1 MLASITENGQK
12 YINEKIGTLL
22 NTALIELISMA
33 KENGDFTK
41 FEKANEL
48 KEESEYHFIKKEKEP
63 NSGMLK
69 SDLEDK
75 FDATTE
81 FMDLLCRLKDKQ
93 RKNRRHESEKKIPDQ
108 KYLQKKRK
116 AVFSNPADVLEQD
129 SFVPPKYEKSESER
143 VKIKNALMTNM
154 LTTKLS
160 DEDINIL
167 IGAMQKK
174 TFNKDDVLIQ
184 YGDEGKEYFVLD
196 WGVLECKVYDE
207 ETKEIAV
214 TKSITEGSAFGELAL
229 LYQTPRSA
237 TISALTECT
246 TWVLD
251 QMTFKTVIMS
261 SAIKER
267 NIRLNFVDNIKV
279 FEKMSRYE
287 KIKLLD
293 GLQVQY
299 FEAGDVIVQEGD
311 IGEYFYIIE
320 DGNVECIKEEGKE
333 VIRELNPG
341 DYFGELA
348 LIEQLQKRTLTVKA
362 KQDCKL
368 LVLNREIFYR
378 VLGSFTNYLK
388 KDYKI

>member
-1 MLASITENGQK
+1 
-12 YINEKIGTLL
+12 
-22 NTALIELISMA
+22 
-33 KENGDFTK
+33 
-41 FEKANEL
+41 
-48 KEESEYHFIKKEKEP
+48 
-63 NSGMLK
+63 MLK

-196 WGVLECKVYDE
+196 
-207 ETKEIAV
+207 
-214 TKSITEGSAFGELAL
+214 
-229 LYQTPRSA
+229 
-237 TISALTECT
+237 
-246 TWVLD
+246 
-251 QMTFKTVIMS
+251 
-261 SAIKER
+261 
-267 NIRLNFVDNIKV
+267 
-279 FEKMSRYE
+279 
-287 KIKLLD
+287 
-293 GLQVQY
+293 
-299 FEAGDVIVQEGD
+299 
-311 IGEYFYIIE
+311 
-320 DGNVECIKEEGKE
+320 
-333 VIRELNPG
+333 
-341 DYFGELA
+341 
-348 LIEQLQKRTLTVKA
+348 
-362 KQDCKL
+362 
-368 LVLNREIFYR
+368 
-378 VLGSFTNYLK
+378 
-388 KDYKI
+388 

>member
-12 YINEKIGTLL
+12 YINEKIVTLL

-196 WGVLECKVYDE
+196 
-207 ETKEIAV
+207 
-214 TKSITEGSAFGELAL
+214 
-229 LYQTPRSA
+229 
-237 TISALTECT
+237 
-246 TWVLD
+246 
-251 QMTFKTVIMS
+251 
-261 SAIKER
+261 
-267 NIRLNFVDNIKV
+267 
-279 FEKMSRYE
+279 
-287 KIKLLD
+287 
-293 GLQVQY
+293 
-299 FEAGDVIVQEGD
+299 
-311 IGEYFYIIE
+311 
-320 DGNVECIKEEGKE
+320 
-333 VIRELNPG
+333 
-341 DYFGELA
+341 
-348 LIEQLQKRTLTVKA
+348 
-362 KQDCKL
+362 
-368 LVLNREIFYR
+368 
-378 VLGSFTNYLK
+378 
-388 KDYKI
+388 